1 MLATTVSLFQSQRA
15 QPARSQRSL
24 LAASLQLASSL
35 EAQLLHTVDGWAA
48 GQGRAVLAGWLTA
61 ESRKLMFLMMHM
73 LDYEEAHRLHAYVC
87 TYTRQSHVCTWE
99 GLYMHVGTYN
109 HVYTCKLH

>member
-1 MLATTVSLFQSQRA
+1 MLATTVSLFQSRRA

-35 EAQLLHTVDGWAA
+35 ETQLLHTVDGWAA

-61 ESRKLMFLMMHM
+61 ESRKLATFLMMHM
-73 LDYEEAHRLHAYVC
+73 LGYEEAHRLHAYVC
-87 TYTRQSHVCTWE
+87 SMYIYTARSCMHLYID
-99 GLYMHVGTYN
+99 LYMHVGTI
-109 HVYTCKLH
+109 